1 MKALEIFESE
11 HQTVLGKLRELR
23 ESVNRL
29 REGAGVEAERG
40 TLEDFN
46 RLIEGDIRKHF
57 KNEEEALF
65 PVLGS
70 VPGMRN
76 GPITVMLA
84 EHDILYNAFNEFN
97 SGVEE
102 ENREQVINA
111 GDKILTVLTD
121 HIHKEDNVLFPMSRQ
136 YLRPDQLEEV
146 DKRMVQ

>member
-1 MKALEIFESE
+1 MKALETFARE

-23 ESVNRL
+23 ESLNRL
-29 REGAGVEAERG
+29 KEGSGVGAERA
-40 TLEDFN
+40 TLEGFS

-97 SGVEE
+97 SGVER
-102 ENREQVINA
+102 ENREQVINS
-111 GDKILTVLTD
+111 GERILTVLTD
-121 HIHKEDNVLFPMSRQ
+121 HIHKEDNVLFPLSRQ
-136 YLRPDQLEEV
+136 HLRRDQLEEV
-146 DKRMVQ
+146 DNRMVH